1 MAAKSMDKPVVAAIL
16 LDWRLGQLS
25 QQKIAEKHKVSK
37 GAVNKICKGVEQDA
51 AAIVTAGI
59 QYQQALSAHDDRI
72 VSAVTATVDDIA
84 KRLNYFRG
92 ASMLVARTVASK
104 VQADGTSASFQDLNA
119 AATALGRA
127 QESVIGRS
135 SGTRIN
141 NTVSAESTQSLAY
154 SAAQLRAINEMLES
168 QC

>member
-1 MAAKSMDKPVVAAIL
+1 MDKSVVEAIL

-37 GAVNKICKGVEQDA
+37 GAVNKICKGVRQDVS
-51 AAIVTAGI
+51 AIVTAGI

-72 VSAVTATVDDIA
+72 VTAVTAVVDEIS

-92 ASMLVARTVASK
+92 ANMLVAKTVATK
-104 VQADGTSASFQDLNA
+104 VQADGTSASFQDLHV

-127 QESVIGRS
+127 QESVIGKSR
-135 SGTRIN
+135 GTFLNNAISAQSTPPIVYSPGQLKVIN
-141 NTVSAESTQSLAY
+141 D
-154 SAAQLRAINEMLES
+154 MLES
-168 QC
+168 LC